1 MFQTG
6 NLQHTLNFFWTKQGV
21 LFCTSLMFQGS
32 YHRYPPSWKTWQE
45 RCNIFLHFSG
55 LWGYWINSFPLSSCI
70 FYPVRIQI
78 CFTHTA
84 QLLPSQFTSSL
95 VFLQYD
101 FFPLFISD
109 CNQFSLPL
117 FSFSLCATHGL
128 LLLGIIHLE
137 LSNRI

>member
-1 MFQTG
+1 MG
-6 NLQHTLNFFWTKQGV
+6 NLQHTLNFFWIKQGM
-21 LFCTSLMFQGS
+21 LFCTSLMFQAS
-32 YHRYPPSWKTWQE
+32 YHRCPPSWKTWQE

-55 LWGYWINSFPLSSCI
+55 LWGYWINSFLLSSCI
-70 FYPVRIQI
+70 FYPVSIKI

-84 QLLPSQFTSSL
+84 QLLPSEFTSSL
-95 VFLQYD
+95 VLLQCE

-117 FSFSLCATHGL
+117 FPFSFCATHGL